1 VERERSER
9 ASASLDRSDTIEL
22 QTRSGLQITVPRSR
36 WRYRDEVTIVD
47 LDFSALSDLVSD
59 TLLDS
64 LQSVMSWHVERY
76 APMTLNNLMD
86 RLKAMFRA
94 LAVSDHQK
102 RNSITAADLINYR
115 SHLGKQREYYFATL
129 RSFLVRWSALGYPGV
144 TDDAVEFVTDLKVG
158 NNPRGN
164 AVATLDPKQGPLTTI
179 EHEGL
184 LSELHGAYADGTIA
198 PEAYHLSLLFTYF
211 GARPTQYAAMKTK
224 DISRNAGADGS
235 VSFTLSIPRAK
246 QGHKSARS
254 EFTNRKL
261 ARVAA
266 EPLWEYRQAVDAEA
280 QRNGIELGEAPL
292 FPDWESTP
300 LPDTEFSYHQSAA
313 ELGNMLSGA
322 LRGLKVRSER
332 TGERLHV
339 TPVRFRR
346 TIATNAAIEGKD
358 VRTIA
363 AILDHSDTQT
373 ANVYMGAVPEIVD
386 RIDKAMA
393 MDLAPLA
400 QAFKGRL
407 ISAEQEATRGS
418 DPTSRIVDLRIDR
431 SGTALGSCGQHSF
444 CGFNAPVACYTCRNF
459 EPWLDG
465 PHERV
470 LETLLARRTQL
481 ERVGDRKIIEVND
494 RTILAVAEVIRLC
507 AEKLKP
513 KITV

>member
-1 VERERSER
+1 MERQRTELG
-9 ASASLDRSDTIEL
+9 SANSVRPDTIEL
-22 QTRSGLQITVPRSR
+22 HTRSGLQITVPRSR
-36 WRYRDEVTIVD
+36 WRYRDEVTNVD
-47 LDFSALSDLVSD
+47 LDFSAISDLVSD
-59 TLLDS
+59 SLLDS

-76 APMTLNNLMD
+76 APKTLNNLMG
-86 RLKAMFRA
+86 RIKAMFRT
-94 LAVSDHQK
+94 LVAVDHPK
-102 RNSITAADLINYR
+102 MNRITATDLINYH

-129 RSFLVRWSALGYPGV
+129 RSFLVRWSGLGYPGV
-144 TDDAVEFVTDLKVG
+144 SDDAVEFVTDLKVD

-184 LSELHGAYADGTIA
+184 LNELHGAYADGTIA
-198 PEAYHLSLLFTYF
+198 PDAYHLTLLFAYF

-224 DISRNAGADGS
+224 DIMRTVGADGS
-235 VSFTLSIPRAK
+235 VSFSLAVPRAK
-246 QGHKSARS
+246 QGNKSARS
-254 EFTNRKL
+254 EFTNRRL

-280 QRNGIELGEAPL
+280 QRHGIEVGEAPL
-292 FPDWESTP
+292 FPDWRSSP
-300 LPDTEFSYHQSAA
+300 LPNAEFSFHRSAEELGGTLSAA
-313 ELGNMLSGA
+313 
-322 LRGLKVRSER
+322 LRSLNVQSER

-373 ANVYMGAVPEIVD
+373 ANVYMSAVPEIVD
-386 RIDKAMA
+386 RINKAMA

-407 ISAEQEATRGS
+407 IAIEREATRGG
-418 DPTSRIVDLRIDR
+418 DPSSRIVDLRIDR
-431 SGTALGSCGQHSF
+431 SGAALGSCGQHSF

-470 LETLLARRTQL
+470 LETLLTRREQL
-481 ERVGDRKIIEVND
+481 QRLGDRKVTEVND

-507 AEKLKP
+507 AEKLKQ
-513 KITV
+513 TTAN